1 MDTYGSP
8 HQALQQTSTHLNVT
22 QPNNKRPELVIHTHH
37 AMRGDIQAEVA
48 RKSAYSPCQN
58 YKELFKQANFHEPKL
73 SRDQQTMLAN
83 ALKEIIFIQRD
94 IESAKIDLAL
104 KQDFNLFD
112 AFRIFDTKNTG
123 SITSQ
128 DLVDGLRM
136 NLEFRDFTH

>member
-1 MDTYGSP
+1 
-8 HQALQQTSTHLNVT
+8 
-22 QPNNKRPELVIHTHH
+22 
-37 AMRGDIQAEVA
+37 
-48 RKSAYSPCQN
+48 
-58 YKELFKQANFHEPKL
+58 
-73 SRDQQTMLAN
+73 MLAN